1 MLDSET
7 EPPSQLSLR
16 NDLSLSGSWIEDC
29 VMVGGGGEVEGGSPL
44 GRRPGTI
51 CLDDVAFNEK
61 VRRRLESVI
70 IMACI
75 TSNYT

>member
-29 VMVGGGGEVEGGSPL
+29 VMVGGGGGGGGGVLWGDGL
-44 GRRPGTI
+44 GP
-51 CLDDVAFNEK
+51 
-61 VRRRLESVI
+61 SVL
-70 IMACI
+70 MTWLSMRKCG
-75 TSNYT
+75 YV